1 MTRSPEP
8 DSASNAL
15 GLTSESDG
23 PPESDGVGPD
33 GLESDG
39 HESDGRESDGRGPG
53 DEGDGQRAPV
63 SSDATAATSSPS
75 GLSPAEVGALC
86 ERHGAAILRRCLA
99 ILRDRTEAEDAAQ
112 EVYIVL
118 LRKGS
123 QFRGEAQI
131 TTWIYRLTTNVCLNR
146 IRASKRRKGREQN
159 DAVDAWVNVAP
170 RNPYE
175 HLAHRTEVQTVLRSL
190 DALDQ
195 QIFIYRYIDAMSQE
209 EIATAVERSRKTVG
223 KRLAKLQTKLK
234 SHLAGGSSGA
244 DASNEEAS

>member
-1 MTRSPEP
+1 MNAFERPRPQVSEKG
-8 DSASNAL
+8 DGSASGA
-15 GLTSESDG
+15 GLQ
-23 PPESDGVGPD
+23 P
-33 GLESDG
+33 
-39 HESDGRESDGRGPG
+39 
-53 DEGDGQRAPV
+53 
-63 SSDATAATSSPS
+63 SPSS

-86 ERHGAAILRRCLA
+86 EQHGGRILRRCLA
-99 ILRDRTEAEDAAQ
+99 ILRDRAEAEDAAQ

-146 IRASKRRKGREQN
+146 LRASKRREGREGN
-159 DAVDAWVNVAP
+159 EAVDAWVNVAP

-195 QIFIYRYIDAMSQE
+195 QIFVYRYIDAMTQE
-209 EIATAVERSRKTVG
+209 EIAAATERSRKTVG
-223 KRLAKLQTKLK
+223 KRLTKLQEKLK
-234 SHLAGGSSGA
+234 AHLETRDT
-244 DASNEEAS
+244 DAESDVAP